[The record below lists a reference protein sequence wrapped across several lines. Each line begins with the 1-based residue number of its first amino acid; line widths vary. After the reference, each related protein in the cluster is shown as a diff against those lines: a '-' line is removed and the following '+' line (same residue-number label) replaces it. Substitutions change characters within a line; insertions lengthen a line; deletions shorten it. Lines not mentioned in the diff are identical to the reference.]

1 MDQKQIKRN
10 LHYFTKTDT
19 AMFVGIGLLVAGV
32 LLFFLGYGY
41 ISYVLASVLAP
52 VGIVL
57 LLVGASK
64 RVTDADIDAC
74 VGRLTDGMAV
84 DIVENPKFG
93 KRMLKQISPLFIQA
107 YVLEPDL
114 YLKRAASGSI
124 RSEKYT
130 ASIVYALEDE
140 LYIVTRT
147 VSLLADESEQQVLEI
162 SYADISGLSV
172 EHGEQML
179 TVGKKTQRVSV
190 SHLCVKGETELML
203 PMQST
208 ADVDDFIARTHRYIA
223 ENK

>member
-19 AMFVGIGLLVAGV
+19 ALFVGIGLLVAGV

-41 ISYVLASVLAP
+41 VSYVLASVFAP

-57 LLVGASK
+57 LLVGASR

-74 VGRLTDGMAV
+74 VGKLTDGMAV

-107 YVLEPDL
+107 YVLDEDL
-114 YLKRAASGSI
+114 HLKRTASGSI

-130 ASIVYALEDE
+130 ASIVYALDQG

-147 VSLLADESEQQVLEI
+147 VSLLVDEAVEQVVEI
-162 SYADISGLSV
+162 PYEQIKGISV
-172 EHGEQML
+172 EHGEL
-179 TVGKKTQRVSV
+179 ELPIGKKTQRVSV
-190 SHLCVKGETELML
+190 SHLHVQGETELML

-208 ADVDDFIARTHRYIA
+208 ADVDDFISRVHRYVA
-223 ENK
+223 GKN